1 MKDWPSIHGHRL
13 SEPSLNW
20 TAFPA
25 ARPTAVPV
33 NTVVTMP
40 AALATV
46 APSIA
51 PVPSSAL
58 PLGTAGWRSYVP
70 GKGPGY
76 KQGDIWV
83 GRLPSGD
90 PVGVDDNRHVLVVG
104 GTRGGKGVSIIVPN
118 LLLWPGSLVV
128 IDPKGENAMVAAR
141 RRGRGSEYSR
151 GMGQK
156 VLLLDPFHEVRTP
169 QDDFSDLRVG
179 FNPVDA
185 VIAAGHEAV
194 GEAGRIADAMIVSE
208 ASNDP
213 FWEESGRSLLKSIIL
228 HVASS
233 PDYSAARNLVTVRKL
248 IAEGKAELR
257 RLIAMND
264 EEGRAPSAHA
274 LLFSEMTRNTAF
286 GGVVSG
292 AGEWFGEL
300 ERKGEKTFVSIMQ
313 VVRTN
318 TEFIEGG
325 MMESCLSKSG
335 FALRDLKNP
344 GAAASLFLCLPQR
357 YVETH
362 FRWLRMMVTL
372 TTSELERVQD
382 RPKFPLLMVLDEF
395 AALKRMRVIENAAA
409 QLAGFGV
416 RMMFVVQTLAQL
428 KDVYKDN
435 WETLVANAGTRIF
448 FCNDDQ
454 FTRDYASRL
463 VGETET
469 VREGRSRSATS
480 GVTKG
485 KTKGHSETVSV
496 GESGSVSFG
505 GGRISSSAGWSMG
518 RSSGHSTSESESAS
532 ASTSAGVSE
541 SVQKR
546 ALITPDE
553 IGRLFG
559 DPNDPAALVLVSGQQ
574 PLYVRRH
581 AYFREKSLRG
591 FYDAHRDHAPPPTR
605 AMADRMAADE
615 REAARVRKL
624 AAARKAEAERRAA
637 AERQR
642 AQDEAAALKN
652 EQNARIAAA
661 RRQQEET
668 RLCVQRRRER
678 TISAMLTTG
687 SYGVAGL
694 VLFLASQIL
703 F

>member
-1 MKDWPSIHGHRL
+1 MKDWPSIPDSRL
-13 SEPSLNW
+13 SGPSLSW
-20 TAFPA
+20 AIVPA
-25 ARPTAVPV
+25 TQPKTVPV
-33 NTVVTMP
+33 NAV
-40 AALATV
+40 AT
-46 APSIA
+46 ATSA
-51 PVPSSAL
+51 PVAIVPSAAPVASSAL
-58 PLGTAGWRSYVP
+58 PLGTAGWRSYAP

-76 KQGDIWV
+76 RLGDIWV

-90 PVGVDDNRHVLVVG
+90 AVGVDDNRHVLVVG

-118 LLLWPGSLVV
+118 LLRWPGSLVV

-141 RRGRGSEYSR
+141 RRGRGSNYSK
-151 GMGQK
+151 GLGQK

-179 FNPVDA
+179 FNPLDA

-248 IAEGKAELR
+248 IAEGKVELR

-274 LLFSEMTRNTAF
+274 LLFTEMTRNTAY

-325 MMESCLSKSG
+325 MMESCLSRSG
-335 FALRDLKNP
+335 FSLRDLKNP

-357 YVETH
+357 YMETH
-362 FRWLRMMVTL
+362 FRWLRMVATL
-372 TTSELERVQD
+372 ITSELERVQEK
-382 RPKFPLLMVLDEF
+382 PKYPLLMVLDEF

-469 VREGRSRSATS
+469 VREGRSRSNTS

-485 KTKGHSETVSV
+485 QTKGRSDTYSV

-518 RSSGHSTSESESAS
+518 QSSGRSTSESESAS
-532 ASTSAGVSE
+532 RSTSAGVSE

-581 AYFREKSLRG
+581 AYFRERSLRG

-605 AMADRMAADE
+605 AMADRIAAEE
-615 REAARVRKL
+615 REAARVCKL
-624 AAARKAEAERRAA
+624 ATARKAEAERRAA
-637 AERQR
+637 AERKR
-642 AQDEAAALKN
+642 AQDEAAALK
-652 EQNARIAAA
+652 QTQDARIAAA
-661 RRQQEET
+661 RKQQEEA
-668 RLCVQRRRER
+668 RRRVRQRKER
-678 TISAMLTTG
+678 VTEAILTTG

-694 VLFLASQIL
+694 FLFLASQIL

>member
-1 MKDWPSIHGHRL
+1 MNGHWDSRL
-13 SEPSLNW
+13 STSQTPS
-20 TAFPA
+20 AKPSPA
-25 ARPTAVPV
+25 KPQPV
-33 NTVVTMP
+33 
-40 AALATV
+40 AAAPVMVKPVASKPATV
-46 APSIA
+46 PLTTKPVSIA
-51 PVPSSAL
+51 PTASSAL
-58 PLGTAGWRSYVP
+58 PLGTAGWRSYAA
-70 GKGPGY
+70 GQGPGY
-76 KQGDIWV
+76 RQGDIWV

-90 PVGVDDNRHVLVVG
+90 AVGVSDDRHVLVAG

-141 RRGRGSEYSR
+141 RRGNGSKYTRGL
-151 GMGQK
+151 GHK

-169 QDDFSDLRVG
+169 DDDFSDLRVG

-213 FWEESGRSLLKSIIL
+213 FWEESGRSLLKSVIL

-233 PDYSAARNLVTVRKL
+233 SDYSAARNFVTVRRL

-264 EEGRAPSAHA
+264 EDGRAPSAHS

-318 TEFIEGG
+318 TEFIEGA

-344 GAAASLFLCLPQR
+344 DTAASLFLCLPQR
-357 YVETH
+357 YMETH

-382 RPKFPLLMVLDEF
+382 KPKFPLLMVLDEF

-469 VREGRSRSATS
+469 VREGRSQSATR
-480 GVTKG
+480 GVSKG
-485 KTKGHSETVSV
+485 KTTGRSETVSV
-496 GESGSVSFG
+496 GESGSVSYG
-505 GGRISSSAGWSMG
+505 GGGMSSTSAWSMGYSMG
-518 RSSGHSTSESESAS
+518 RSSSESISAS
-532 ASTSAGVSE
+532 QSMSAGVFE

-581 AYFREKSLRG
+581 AYFRERYLRG
-591 FYDAHRDHAPPPTR
+591 RYDPHRDHAPPPTLILSDLHTAEENER
-605 AMADRMAADE
+605 ARIQKQLAAQKAEVE
-615 REAARVRKL
+615 RRDKERRAARVREE
-624 AAARKAEAERRAA
+624 KARAA
-637 AERQR
+637 VAHE
-642 AQDEAAALKN
+642 
-652 EQNARIAAA
+652 NAR
-661 RRQQEET
+661 QQ
-668 RLCVQRRRER
+668 RK
-678 TISAMLTTG
+678 SP
-687 SYGVAGL
+687 
-694 VLFLASQIL
+694 ASSSRNRKPGDNTE
-703 F
+703 